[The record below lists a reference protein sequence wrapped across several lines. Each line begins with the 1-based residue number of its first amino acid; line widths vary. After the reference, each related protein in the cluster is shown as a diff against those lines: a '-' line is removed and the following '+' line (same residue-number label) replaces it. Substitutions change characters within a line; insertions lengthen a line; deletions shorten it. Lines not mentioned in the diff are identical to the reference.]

1 MIVLVVLF
9 ADVRV
14 DVSKKSKKMPGSPS
28 AYYILD
34 LKGKNIIHRDFRGNL
49 PRNIIE
55 KFVRRV
61 IKEEEENIQ
70 PVFEEDGYS
79 FCYIQKKDLYCKLMD
94 RSSC

>member
-1 MIVLVVLF
+1 M
-9 ADVRV
+9 
-14 DVSKKSKKMPGSPS
+14 SGPS
-28 AYYILD
+28 AYFILD

-61 IKEEEENIQ
+61 IKEEDENIT

-79 FCYIQKKDLYCKLMD
+79 FCFIQKKDLYCKYINTCV
-94 RSSC
+94 RINIG